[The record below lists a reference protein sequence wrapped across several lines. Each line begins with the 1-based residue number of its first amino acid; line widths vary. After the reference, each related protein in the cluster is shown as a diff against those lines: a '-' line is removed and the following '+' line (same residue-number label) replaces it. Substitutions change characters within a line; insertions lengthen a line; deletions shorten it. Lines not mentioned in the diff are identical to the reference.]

1 MHLAVRLAA
10 AILSVPPDVLAPY
23 VPMMAPAPRNAL
35 ESALRNEVDSTM
47 SGPCCRSPGNSAPLF
62 AISREEVNYVNCD
75 SGLPSTDMGLYMIE
89 NSELLIPE
97 PSTYG
102 EITLL
107 GTIDSSLFSFIVTL
121 VFFQIMYFDVYPNI
135 FINKRLKGLGN
146 CSITWV

>member
-47 SGPCCRSPGNSAPLF
+47 SGPCCRSPDDSAPLF

-75 SGLPSTDMGLYMIE
+75 SGFPSTDMGLYMIE

-107 GTIDSSLFSFIVTL
+107 GTIDSSLFSVYCHPC
-121 VFFQIMYFDVYPNI
+121 VFSKLCMLMCTQIYLS
-135 FINKRLKGLGN
+135 INA
-146 CSITWV
+146 